1 MNSSHRIFRITRK
14 NNVHNYWLCMPVFY
28 FSCQNQNAHFVDA
41 YKQFS
46 SFPGVGTCLF
56 KNEYKWEN
64 REREREREKWHCWF
78 ITLKNYAMMQIIVI
92 LWGMHAL
99 FIPSF
104 SSIREKNGWYQ
115 DDSSSVIDVSSS
127 FFQISGRKIFRRTN
141 YIHTISNLTLF
152 MKINTVHCTCV
163 CYSTVNSLAIFY
175 SISCQYQFCRS
186 SNA

>member
-1 MNSSHRIFRITRK
+1 MLTSNFRPSLGSGY
-14 NNVHNYWLCMPVFY
+14 V
-28 FSCQNQNAHFVDA
+28 
-41 YKQFS
+41 
-46 SFPGVGTCLF
+46 CL
-56 KNEYKWEN
+56 KMSTSER

-141 YIHTISNLTLF
+141 YIHTISNFTLF